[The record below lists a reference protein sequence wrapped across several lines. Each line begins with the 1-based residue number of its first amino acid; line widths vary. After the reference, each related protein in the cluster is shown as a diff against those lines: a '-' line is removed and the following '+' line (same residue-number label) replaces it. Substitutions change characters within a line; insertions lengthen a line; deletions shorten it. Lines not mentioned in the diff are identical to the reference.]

1 MRISINGRRV
11 RVWQRGKGLE
21 KGTDFRHPA
30 KGELRRRITVA
41 PAKHE
46 NLSKREHHFHSVK
59 VVQEIVGVRMRSILW
74 CGYLRER
81 TGGLLP
87 RGGQSQF
94 WQSICLASAVHE

>member
-41 PAKHE
+41 PAKHGD
-46 NLSKREHHFHSVK
+46 LSKRELFHSVK
-59 VVQEIVGVRMRSILW
+59 VVEEIVGVSMRSILW

-87 RGGQSQF
+87 PGGQSQF

>member
-11 RVWQRGKGLE
+11 RVWERGKGLE

-41 PAKHE
+41 PAKHGDS
-46 NLSKREHHFHSVK
+46 SKREHVK
-59 VVQEIVGVRMRSILW
+59 VVEEIVGVRMRSMLW

-87 RGGQSQF
+87 PGGQSQF
-94 WQSICLASAVHE
+94 WQSICLASALNE